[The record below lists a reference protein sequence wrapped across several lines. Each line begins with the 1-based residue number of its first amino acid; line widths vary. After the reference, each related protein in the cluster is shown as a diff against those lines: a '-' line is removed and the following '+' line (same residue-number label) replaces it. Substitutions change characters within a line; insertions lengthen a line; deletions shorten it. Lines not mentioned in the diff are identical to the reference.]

1 MIWLDVPTPWGIRFQ
16 DSATPNQEGIHELY
30 DHIMFYL
37 TLILGLVSY
46 ILFIVIKD
54 YKNNVFAYKYI
65 KHGQTLEII
74 WTIFPAVI
82 LLLIA
87 FPSFILLYL
96 CDEVLT
102 PAMTIK
108 VIGLQWYWKYEYSD
122 FVTDSGETIEFESY
136 LIPEDMLE
144 EGQLRLLDVDNSIVI
159 PVDTHVRFIV
169 SAADVIHCFAIP
181 SLGVKIDAT
190 PGRLNQVSALI
201 QRTGIFYGQCSEIC
215 GVGHSAMPI
224 KIECVSINEFIEW
237 LSEIERG
244 PFKAMQ
250 WMDCGCLASTKLL

>member
-1 MIWLDVPTPWGIRFQ
+1 MIRLDVPTPWGIRLQ
-16 DSATPNQEGIHELY
+16 DSATPNAEGIHELY

-37 TLILGLVSY
+37 CLILGLVSY
-46 ILFIVIKD
+46 ILYVIIKD
-54 YKNNVFAYKYI
+54 YKDNRFAYKYVR
-65 KHGQTLEII
+65 HGQVIEII

-122 FVTDSGETIEFESY
+122 FVDSIGETIEFESY
-136 LIPEDMLE
+136 VIPDDMLE
-144 EGQLRLLDVDNSIVI
+144 PGALRLLDTDTSIVV
-159 PVDTHVRFIV
+159 PVDTHIRFV
-169 SAADVIHCFAIP
+169 VTANDVIHSFTIP
-181 SLGVKIDAT
+181 SLGMKIDAT

-201 QRTGIFYGQCSEIC
+201 QRTGIYYGQCSELC
-215 GVGHSAMPI
+215 GVNHGMMPI
-224 KIECVSINEFIEW
+224 KLECVSIEDFIEW
-237 LSEIERG
+237 LGENEVSLNSSMVEQCTVNALILVQ
-244 PFKAMQ
+244 F
-250 WMDCGCLASTKLL
+250 

>member
-1 MIWLDVPTPWGIRFQ
+1 MIRLDVPTPWGIRLQ
-16 DSATPNQEGIHELY
+16 DSATPNAEGIHELY

-37 TLILGLVSY
+37 CLILGLVSY
-46 ILFIVIKD
+46 ILYVIIKD
-54 YKNNVFAYKYI
+54 YKDNRFAYKYVR
-65 KHGQTLEII
+65 HGQVIEII

-122 FVTDSGETIEFESY
+122 FVDSIGETIEFESY
-136 LIPEDMLE
+136 VIPDDMLE
-144 EGQLRLLDVDNSIVI
+144 PGALRLLDTDTSIVV
-159 PVDTHVRFIV
+159 PVDTHIRFV
-169 SAADVIHCFAIP
+169 VTANDVIHSFTIP
-181 SLGVKIDAT
+181 SLGMKIDAT

-201 QRTGIFYGQCSEIC
+201 QDRKS
-215 GVGHSAMPI
+215 V
-224 KIECVSINEFIEW
+224 V
-237 LSEIERG
+237 
-244 PFKAMQ
+244 
-250 WMDCGCLASTKLL
+250 

>member
-1 MIWLDVPTPWGIRFQ
+1 MIWLDVPTPWGFRFQ
-16 DSATPNQEGIHELY
+16 DAATPNQEGIHELY
-30 DHIMFYL
+30 DHIMYYL
-37 TLILGLVSY
+37 AVVLGLVTY
-46 ILFIVIKD
+46 ILWVIVKD
-54 YKNNVFAYKYI
+54 FPKNAFAYKYI

-74 WTIFPAVI
+74 WTIFPAVV

-122 FVTDSGETIEFESY
+122 FVSETGETIEFESY
-136 LIPEDMLE
+136 VIPEDMLE
-144 EGQLRLLDVDNSIVI
+144 EGQLRLLDTDTSIIV

-169 SAADVIHCFAIP
+169 TANDVIHCFAIP
-181 SLGVKIDAT
+181 SLGIKVDAT

-201 QRTGIFYGQCSEIC
+201 QRTGVFYGQCSELC
-215 GVGHSAMPI
+215 GVNHGLMPI
-224 KIECVSINEFIEW
+224 KLECVSISDFIEW
-237 LSEIERG
+237 LGE
-244 PFKAMQ
+244 A
-250 WMDCGCLASTKLL
+250 DA

>member
-1 MIWLDVPTPWGIRFQ
+1 MIRLDVPTPWGIRLQ
-16 DSATPNQEGIHELY
+16 DSATPNAEGIHELY

-37 TLILGLVSY
+37 CLILGLVSY
-46 ILFIVIKD
+46 ILYVIIKD
-54 YKNNVFAYKYI
+54 YKDNRFAYKYVR
-65 KHGQTLEII
+65 HGQVIEII

-122 FVTDSGETIEFESY
+122 FVDSIGETIEFESY
-136 LIPEDMLE
+136 VIPDDMLE
-144 EGQLRLLDVDNSIVI
+144 PGALRLLDTDTSIVV
-159 PVDTHVRFIV
+159 PVDTHIRFV
-169 SAADVIHCFAIP
+169 VTANDVIHSFTIP
-181 SLGVKIDAT
+181 SLGMKIDAT

-201 QRTGIFYGQCSEIC
+201 QRTGVYYGQCSELC
-215 GVGHSAMPI
+215 GVNHGMMPI
-224 KIECVSINEFIEW
+224 KLECVSIEDFIEW
-237 LSEIERG
+237 LGENEVRLNSSMVEKCTVNALILVQ
-244 PFKAMQ
+244 F
-250 WMDCGCLASTKLL
+250 